1 MKHKNTGLLFQ
12 FDELFFSPFY
22 LSIWKVQNKVLI
34 QKKTIFSTILQSTWS
49 APGSPINYNLEQN
62 KKKVTQSPF
71 TCCVSSV
78 CWSPLC
84 NVSVHPRSPYL
95 CVASLDH
102 LSCLADACLC
112 LWTCPCCI
120 SPSTSPEICL
130 SSLSCFSSSSLWT
143 WTWTWISASLCPATC
158 LGLGSSSTLTGI
170 EICFFRRLYF
180 LPFPRGNSKN

>member
-1 MKHKNTGLLFQ
+1 MFLLSAGVLFVTSQ
-12 FDELFFSPFY
+12 F
-22 LSIWKVQNKVLI
+22 IRVVLI
-34 QKKTIFSTILQSTWS
+34 SVICSWISC
-49 APGSPINYNLEQN
+49 Y
-62 KKKVTQSPF
+62 
-71 TCCVSSV
+71 VSSV

-102 LSCLADACLC
+102 LSCPADACPY
-112 LWTCPCCI
+112 LWTCLCCT

-158 LGLGSSSTLTGI
+158 LGPGSSSTLTGI
-170 EICFFRRLYF
+170 EICFFRMLYF
-180 LPFPRGNSKN
+180 LPFPRGNFGCCRLSLSR